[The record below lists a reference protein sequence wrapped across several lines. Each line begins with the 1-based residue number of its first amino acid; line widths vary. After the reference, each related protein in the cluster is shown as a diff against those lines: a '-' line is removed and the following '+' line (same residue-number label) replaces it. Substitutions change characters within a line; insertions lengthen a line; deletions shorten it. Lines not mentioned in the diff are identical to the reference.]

1 MPITKGTTTAD
12 RPPAKLKTPPIKPT
26 KRFGA
31 KSETNTHVIDAKPLP
46 KNAMARKRII

>member
-26 KRFGA
+26 KRFGV
-31 KSETNTHVIDAKPLP
+31 KSETNTHVIDANHYQKMQWLE
-46 KNAMARKRII
+46 KE